1 MHARAKA
8 MFFASTAMLAAAGG
22 PGVLM
27 AQTVQSTAP
36 PPQGQTALSEVV
48 VTARKTN
55 ERIEDVPLSITA
67 FNTKDL
73 QDRGATG
80 LKDIASLTPGFVF
93 QEFASSF
100 NAAPTIRG
108 LSQFDVTSSIANVST
123 VVNNVYIPRNYS
135 IDLGIADVSQVEII
149 KGPQSALYGGNA
161 FAGVISY
168 TLAPTTVQ
176 PHADLS
182 VTGGN
187 AGRFD
192 AKLDASGSLFDGK
205 LQLRGYGS
213 FSDYE
218 GTWKNNFPTAT
229 GVTQNVG
236 GHDNKTYGFAA
247 KFAPI
252 SKIEA
257 DVNYFHLDRHE
268 NVKPGYTAGTGDSES
283 KLNCG
288 VRNLLI
294 CGTIARNPL
303 AYASATSTRPP
314 GILYPFQPGFNSST
328 DFLSAQLKA
337 QITKDLD
344 VTYLFGHVR
353 SYATEVTSQSVN
365 PVNGYQLNY
374 AAAIF
379 GAPGPLFGPFTP
391 DQKEGG
397 VSQLNSHELRFN
409 YSFGHL
415 KALLGFYYAG
425 YKDTYQFNIWETPD
439 GQAINGDPTHPFDF
453 AAFPFALVGHKES
466 TDTRAVFGRL
476 GYSFLDDRATV
487 AVEVRHSSDYIN
499 YEDTIAHVN
508 QRATFDAT
516 TPRFTAD
523 YKLTPA
529 TLLYASA
536 ARGEKDGGFNGITGG
551 GGLFTLLPS
560 QQTFQPETNWTY
572 EVGTKNVFLGGKAV
586 VNADVFLVKWDA
598 LQIQEQPINT
608 PANLAGT
615 TAVITTNLGA
625 ATSYGLE
632 TDGQFK
638 PIRHLDLNYALAVL
652 NPTFDGGVRSAR
664 FARFCDGVVCP
675 TNASVAGNTLPRTSK
690 LQLAG
695 GSTWTDTIFDKY
707 QWNVRGEFT
716 YQSKQQAEEMNLAQ
730 IPSRLLFNASAGI
743 KGHGWDLT
751 VWGRNIFN
759 RKYVADSLFV
769 LTTSGSYTVSYG
781 ELATYGATLNF
792 HY

>member
-1 MHARAKA
+1 M
-8 MFFASTAMLAAAGG
+8 S
-22 PGVLM
+22 
-27 AQTVQSTAP
+27 
-36 PPQGQTALSEVV
+36 
-48 VTARKTN
+48 
-55 ERIEDVPLSITA
+55 
-67 FNTKDL
+67 
-73 QDRGATG
+73 
-80 LKDIASLTPGFVF
+80 
-93 QEFASSF
+93 
-100 NAAPTIRG
+100 
-108 LSQFDVTSSIANVST
+108 SSIANVST
-123 VVNNVYIPRNYS
+123 VVDGVYIPRNYS

-176 PHADLS
+176 PHADVS

-213 FSDYE
+213 FSDYD
-218 GTWKNNFPTAT
+218 GTWKNNYPSTT
-229 GVTQNVG
+229 GATQNVG

-247 KFAPI
+247 KFAPV

-257 DVNYFHLDRHE
+257 DVNYFHLHRHE
-268 NVKPGYTAGTGDSES
+268 DVKPGYTTNSSDSETQH
-283 KLNCG
+283 NCG
-288 VRNLLI
+288 VGDQLI

-303 AYASATSTRPP
+303 AYASSSSTRLP
-314 GILYPFQPGFNSST
+314 GILYPFQPGFTSST

-337 QITKDLD
+337 QVTNNLD

-353 SYATEVTSQSVN
+353 SYATEVTSQAVN
-365 PVNGYQLNY
+365 PVDGYQLNY
-374 AAAIF
+374 AVAIF
-379 GAPGPLFGPFTP
+379 GEPGAFFGPFTP

-397 VSQLNSHELRFN
+397 VSELNSHELRFN
-409 YSFGHL
+409 YTLGHL
-415 KALLGFYYAG
+415 KALVGFYYAG
-425 YKDTYQFNIWETPD
+425 YKDSYQFNIWEAPD
-439 GQAINGDPTHPFDF
+439 GQAIGGDPTHAFDF
-453 AAFPFALVGHKES
+453 SAFPFALEGHKES

-499 YEDTIAHVN
+499 YEDIIANIN
-508 QRATFDAT
+508 QKTTFDTT

-523 YKLTPA
+523 YKLTQD
-529 TLLYASA
+529 TLVYASA

-572 EVGTKNVFLGGKAV
+572 EIGTKNVFLGGKAV
-586 VNADVFLVKWDA
+586 FNADVFLVKWDA

-608 PANLAGT
+608 PAALSGT

-638 PIRHLDLNYALAVL
+638 PIQHLDLNYALAVL
-652 NPTFDGGVRSAR
+652 NPTFDSGVTSAR
-664 FARFCDGVVCP
+664 FAPFCDGVVCP
-675 TNASVAGNTLPRTSK
+675 TNASVAGHTLPRTSK
-690 LQLAG
+690 LQLTG
-695 GSTWTDTIFDKY
+695 GSTWTDTILDKY
-707 QWNVRGEFT
+707 QWNVHGEFT
-716 YQSKQQAEEMNLAQ
+716 YQSQQQEEEMNLAQ
-730 IPSRLLFNASAGI
+730 IPSRLLFNASAGV
-743 KGHGWDLT
+743 KRDGWDLT
-751 VWGRNIFN
+751 FWGRNVLN
-759 RKYVADSLFV
+759 KKYVADSFFILAG
-769 LTTSGSYTVSYG
+769 SGSYTVSYG
-781 ELATYGATLNF
+781 ERATYGATLNF